1 MELIKALLEQQPLMA
16 LFLTVAIGY
25 LVGEINIKGFSLGVG
40 AVLFVALA
48 VGWFAPKSVP
58 AAMVGTLGLA
68 LFLYAVGVQ
77 YGKQFFIGLTSAAG
91 RRANVIALT
100 GVLLAGAVSIVL
112 VKAMN
117 VKLGYALGLFAGSGT
132 STPTLQAAIAMLG
145 NDDPAVGYS
154 VSYPFGVAG
163 PILFLYLAFSI
174 LKPRIETPAVTGLDT
189 MMLEI
194 VVRNAELYGK
204 TLGEV
209 MTTLPAGVQ
218 IAALRRAQCNEP
230 ASPNFVVAEND
241 VLLVVGPSKEAL
253 DQASTSLGEAAPG
266 RLVKDRRDLDYLR
279 VFASRPT
286 VVGRALGDLD
296 LPGEKGS
303 AVLHVRR
310 GDTDLL
316 SRPDLVLEFGDRIG
330 LLANRG
336 DFAALRKFFGDSIK
350 GTADF
355 SYISIGLG
363 MAFGFL
369 LGAIQIPLPGIGK
382 LAVGLAGVLIVALI
396 LGNLR
401 RTGGM
406 NWTIPLSANLVL
418 RNLGLT
424 LFLAQVGM
432 ASGPKFAAT
441 VTETGFLMLGLG
453 AAVLVALVLPIL
465 ILGLFVYRMPY
476 DEVAGIVAGA
486 CPNPA
491 ILAFSS
497 KLAPTD
503 RPDIGY
509 AMVMPGMTIVKILFV
524 DIVAALLL

>member
-68 LFLYAVGVQ
+68 LFLYAVGVH

-91 RRANVIALT
+91 RRANLMALT
-100 GVLLAGAVSIVL
+100 GVLLAGAVSLLL
-112 VKAMN
+112 VQAMN
-117 VKLGYALGLFAGSGT
+117 VKPGYALGLFAGSGT
-132 STPTLQAAIAMLG
+132 STPTLQAAIATLG

-163 PILFLYLAFSI
+163 PILFLYLAFSV
-174 LKPRIETPAVTGLDT
+174 LKPKIETPTGTGLEL
-189 MMLEI
+189 LEI
-194 VVRNAELYGK
+194 AVCNTELSGK

-218 IAALRRAQCNEP
+218 IAAVRRAQRNEP
-230 ASPNFVVAEND
+230 AAPNLVVAEND

-253 DQASTSLGEAAPG
+253 DRLCKCLGEAAPG
-266 RLVKDRRDLDYLR
+266 RFVKDRRDLDYLR
-279 VFASRPT
+279 VFASRPA
-286 VVGRALGDLD
+286 VVGRPLGDLD
-296 LPGEKGS
+296 LPGEKAS

-330 LLANRG
+330 LLASRG

-363 MAFGFL
+363 MALGFL

-486 CPNPA
+486 TGNPA
-491 ILAFSS
+491 ILAYSN

-503 RPDIGY
+503 KPDIGY
-509 AMVMPGMTIVKILFV
+509 AMIFPAMTIVKILFV
-524 DIVAALLL
+524 DIVAQLL